1 MINWLAAFLILS
13 RLLLPFSTLL
23 AGAGG
28 LPGFQTKG
36 SVAFSELRTPYQFGQ
51 QVTFQA
57 KISTQSAIQNVVIY
71 ITPSGQSTLWH
82 SAQLSAESTISESI
96 PVSELS
102 LRPFALVAYRY
113 QVNLKD
119 GSSVTSDEFHFQY
132 DDDRFDWQK
141 LESPEFRV
149 FWYGRDP
156 AFGQDVLN
164 VAQLGLKHA
173 QSILDAALPN
183 TLNIYVYLSSRDLQ
197 SALHLESQPW
207 VAGHA
212 APDLDQ
218 IMISIPSGPEQKLE
232 LERQIPHEL
241 MHILQ
246 YQLVGDEFTKQ
257 PVWLLEGMASI
268 AELYPNPEY
277 QYVLT
282 EAAKKELLSFR
293 DLCTSFPREA
303 SAAYLAY
310 AQSESF
316 TRYLNQ
322 KVGSSGLLALMNK
335 YQDGLGCEEG
345 MAAALDS
352 GLGQMEYAWKQEVLG
367 INAAGLAF
375 RNLAP
380 YLLVLVLL
388 VVPALLTLLP
398 PIFRKSSQGAPTS

>member
-1 MINWLAAFLILS
+1 
-13 RLLLPFSTLL
+13 
-23 AGAGG
+23 
-28 LPGFQTKG
+28 
-36 SVAFSELRTPYQFGQ
+36 
-51 QVTFQA
+51 
-57 KISTQSAIQNVVIY
+57 
-71 ITPSGQSTLWH
+71 
-82 SAQLSAESTISESI
+82 
-96 PVSELS
+96 
-102 LRPFALVAYRY
+102 VAYRY

-119 GSSVTSDEFHFQY
+119 GRSVTSDEFTFQY
-132 DDDRFDWQK
+132 DDDRFEWQK
-141 LESPEFRV
+141 LESSEFRV

-164 VAQLGLKHA
+164 VAQLGLKNA
-173 QSILDAALPN
+173 RTILDVALPN
-183 TLNIYVYLSSRDLQ
+183 TLNIYVYLNSRDLQ
-197 SALHLESQPW
+197 SALQMQNQPW

-218 IMISIPSGPEQKLE
+218 IMISIPAGPEQKLE
-232 LERQIPHEL
+232 LERQVPHEL

-246 YQLVGDEFTKQ
+246 YQLVGEEFTKQ
-257 PVWLLEGMASI
+257 PIWLLEGMASI

-282 EAAKKELLSFR
+282 EAARQELLSFR
-293 DLCTSFPREA
+293 DLCSSFPREA
-303 SAAYLAY
+303 STAYLAY

-316 TRYLNQ
+316 TRYLYQ

-352 GLGQMEYAWKQEVLG
+352 GLGQMEYSWKQEVLG
-367 INAAGLAF
+367 INTAGLAL

-380 YLLVLVLL
+380 YLVVLVLL

-398 PIFRKSSQGAPTS
+398 PVFKKSAQGAPGA